1 MSLTRALSN
10 AYSGLVHTSRNADVT
25 ANNIANA
32 QTPGYV
38 SRQLVSQE
46 RVTGNQG
53 NGVGVST
60 IERSQD
66 QALSRLRRDA
76 DASAGRASVI
86 ASATQTLNQEIGE
99 PGSAFGLFASL
110 ENLEASLQQFAV
122 TPESAALQ
130 TSVITAADQSAKQL
144 NGLSHVA
151 LSLRETAE
159 LRISNE
165 VSTVNQALGRLN
177 EINGDIAG
185 LNSATGETAAMED
198 ERQRLIDT
206 ISAIIPIK
214 DIPRGNQQIHII
226 TEGGTYLLS
235 NKVTELEFNPAG
247 VIPNEARYDDTGN
260 ILSGLSIGGLD
271 VTPGYAG
278 SQALS
283 GGTLAGHF
291 VVRDE
296 IATDFTDRID
306 ALSADLIGRFSAA
319 GVDPT
324 LAVGSAGL
332 FTDAGGIGN
341 LTDTRGSAARLQIN
355 TRLVPDMGGET
366 FRIRDGIGANAPGEV
381 SNGDIAQNL
390 LNALTDRNTAP
401 ANTGLSG
408 LMSVSELAAGLSS
421 TSGEQF
427 IRFEAQ
433 SVSASAR
440 STVLRDTELAKT
452 GVDTDAELQKLLVIE
467 QAYAANARV
476 IQTVGEMVDQL
487 LRL

>member
-10 AYSGLVHTSRNADVT
+10 AYSGLVHTSRTADVT

-38 SRQLVSQE
+38 RREVVSQE
-46 RVTGNQG
+46 RVTGNEG
-53 NGVGVST
+53 NGVGIGI

-76 DASAGRASVI
+76 DASAGRASVM
-86 ASATQTLNQEIGE
+86 ASAAQTLNQEIGE
-99 PGSAFGLFASL
+99 PGSAFGLFSSL

-122 TPESAALQ
+122 TPESEALQ
-130 TSVITAADQSAKQL
+130 TAVITAADQSAKQI
-144 NGLSHVA
+144 NALSHVA

-159 LRISNE
+159 LRIANE
-165 VSTVNQALGRLN
+165 VNTVNEALGRLH
-177 EINGDIAG
+177 EINGDIAS
-185 LNSATGETAAMED
+185 LNSTTGETAAIED

-214 DIPRGNQQIHII
+214 DIQRENQQVHI
-226 TEGGTYLLS
+226 TTQGGTFLLS
-235 NKVTELEFNPAG
+235 NKVNELEFNAAG
-247 VIPNEARYDDTGN
+247 VIPNTARYGDAN
-260 ILSGLSIGGLD
+260 NVLSGLSIAGQD
-271 VTPGYAG
+271 VTPGQAG
-278 SQALS
+278 AFALS

-291 VVRDE
+291 AVRDE

-306 ALSADLIGRFSAA
+306 VLSTDLIERFSAA
-319 GVDPT
+319 GLDPT
-324 LAVGSAGL
+324 LGASSPGL
-332 FTDAGGIGN
+332 FTDAGGVAG
-341 LTDTRGSAARLQIN
+341 LTAGSAARLQIN
-355 TRLVPDMGGET
+355 ARVVPEKGGEL
-366 FRIRDGIGANAPGEV
+366 FRIRDGIGANAPDEV
-381 SNGDIAQNL
+381 SNSGIAQNL
-390 LNALTDRNTAP
+390 LSALTTRNAAP
-401 ANTGLSG
+401 ANSGLSG
-408 LMSVSELAAGLSS
+408 LKSISELAAGLSS
-421 TSGEQF
+421 LSGEQF

-440 STVLRDTELAKT
+440 SIILQDTELAKT

-476 IQTVGEMVDQL
+476 IQTIGEMVDQL